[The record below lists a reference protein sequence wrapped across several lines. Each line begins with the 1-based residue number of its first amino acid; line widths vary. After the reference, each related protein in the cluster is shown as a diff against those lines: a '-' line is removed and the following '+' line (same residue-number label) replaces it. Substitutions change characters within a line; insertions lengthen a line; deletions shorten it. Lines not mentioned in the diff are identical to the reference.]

1 MDFNIKA
8 SKGRCPAPKTL
19 LSVPPSLA
27 RHCSVFPTAARAQ
40 VPPCY
45 LAAGGDQAG
54 QTPECH
60 LPEFPLLSKLQGNWK
75 ISPRATLTFLK
86 SWMEVWDIPLLNKQ
100 NKINWSDDV
109 VLLHFLRDR
118 GLPGEQ
124 RETMGMG
131 KGPALTSSSEP
142 LLGMGKVEGPSQL
155 RRGGEDVPPWLHQDH
170 LQCLVP
176 GPREASVLS
185 HRRGNELQLEIL
197 ILENAV
203 ESRAT
208 LGATEW
214 PVALTAAILGEFCE
228 ESQPGTSSVETT
240 KLIKSLD
247 LLWVQDR
254 F

>member
-1 MDFNIKA
+1 
-8 SKGRCPAPKTL
+8 
-19 LSVPPSLA
+19 
-27 RHCSVFPTAARAQ
+27 
-40 VPPCY
+40 
-45 LAAGGDQAG
+45 
-54 QTPECH
+54 
-60 LPEFPLLSKLQGNWK
+60 
-75 ISPRATLTFLK
+75 
-86 SWMEVWDIPLLNKQ
+86 MEVWDIPLLNKQ

-124 RETMGMG
+124 RGTTGNNGHG
-131 KGPALTSSSEP
+131 KRPSTDI
-142 LLGMGKVEGPSQL
+142 LLGTGKVEGPSQL
-155 RRGGEDVPPWLHQDH
+155 WRGGEDVPPWLHQDH

>member
-131 KGPALTSSSEP
+131 KGPALTSSSER
-142 LLGMGKVEGPSQL
+142 GRWRGQASC
-155 RRGGEDVPPWLHQDH
+155 GGEGRMSL
-170 LQCLVP
+170 P
-176 GPREASVLS
+176 GCTRIISNVWCQAPERP
-185 HRRGNELQLEIL
+185 Q
-197 ILENAV
+197 
-203 ESRAT
+203 
-208 LGATEW
+208 
-214 PVALTAAILGEFCE
+214 
-228 ESQPGTSSVETT
+228 SSVTGGGMSCSW
-240 KLIKSLD
+240 KFSFWKM
-247 LLWVQDR
+247 LLKAGPLWEPLNGL
-254 F
+254 

>member
-8 SKGRCPAPKTL
+8 SKGSCPAPKTL

-27 RHCSVFPTAARAQ
+27 CHCSVFPTAARAQ

-60 LPEFPLLSKLQGNWK
+60 LPEFHLLSKLQGNWK

-86 SWMEVWDIPLLNKQ
+86 SWMEVWNIPLLNKQ

-109 VLLHFLRDR
+109 VLLRFLRDR

-131 KGPALTSSSEP
+131 STDI
-142 LLGMGKVEGPSQL
+142 LLGTSARNGEGGGAKPVAVG
-155 RRGGEDVPPWLHQDH
+155 RGGCPSLAA
-170 LQCLVP
+170 P
-176 GPREASVLS
+176 GLS
-185 HRRGNELQLEIL
+185 LMSGARPQRGLSPQSQ
-197 ILENAV
+197 A
-203 ESRAT
+203 
-208 LGATEW
+208 
-214 PVALTAAILGEFCE
+214 GE
-228 ESQPGTSSVETT
+228 
-240 KLIKSLD
+240 
-247 LLWVQDR
+247 
-254 F
+254 